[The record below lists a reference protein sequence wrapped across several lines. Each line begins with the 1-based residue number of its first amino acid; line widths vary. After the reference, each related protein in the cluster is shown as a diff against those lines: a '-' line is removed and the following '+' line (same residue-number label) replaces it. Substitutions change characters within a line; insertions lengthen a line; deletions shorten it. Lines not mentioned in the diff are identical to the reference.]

1 MVSRLAVS
9 RFGIWGLSVAA
20 VALAA
25 LFVSSCGTSSG
36 RLRDSATVVQLDH
49 ANFKIMRKNITA
61 TESVGHLFCAI
72 PISSKP
78 AATMMRKLHA
88 QAKLGENETFVNVTE
103 DYDIRAFWILWC
115 TVDYTVSADVVRF
128 GS

>member
-1 MVSRLAVS
+1 MFHRFQLVVAIVAIAVTS
-9 RFGIWGLSVAA
+9 AFVA
-20 VALAA
+20 
-25 LFVSSCGTSSG
+25 SCGTSSG

-72 PISSKP
+72 PFQSTP

-103 DYDIRAFWILWC
+103 DYDVRAFWILWC
-115 TVDYTVSADVVRF
+115 SVDYTVSADVVRF